1 MQLSHA
7 VVGMLTCVGRQI
19 LVFAVYTITFH
30 DSESGG
36 EKSSMADLHK
46 EGE

>member
-7 VVGMLTCVGRQI
+7 VVGMFTCVGRQI
-19 LVFAVYTITFH
+19 LVFAVHTITFH

-36 EKSSMADLHK
+36 EKSRMADLHK